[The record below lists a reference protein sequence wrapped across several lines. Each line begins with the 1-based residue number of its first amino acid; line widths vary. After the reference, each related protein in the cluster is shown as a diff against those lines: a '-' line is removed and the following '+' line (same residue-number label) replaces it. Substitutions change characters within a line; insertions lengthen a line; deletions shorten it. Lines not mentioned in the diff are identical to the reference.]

1 MKVIRVLGVVLLCV
15 ASLAVLLT
23 VVIPVAAILF
33 LSFLGQGV
41 GIALPSSLMRSAM
54 VVYSHPWLS
63 LVVGL
68 GLLIVF
74 SLAARLARDLRP
86 KS

>member
-1 MKVIRVLGVVLLCV
+1 MLGVALLCI

-23 VVIPVAAILF
+23 VVIPIAAILF
-33 LSFLGQGV
+33 LSVLGQGV

-54 VVYSHPWLS
+54 VAYSHPWLS
-63 LVVGL
+63 LVIGL

-74 SLAARLARDLRP
+74 GLAARLLALGLRP